1 MPIVPS
7 FIEENIN
14 FSPKNPKPQNFT
26 MKKGPKKPK
35 PKNFTAWQIEN
46 SRQNR

>member
-1 MPIVPS
+1 M
-7 FIEENIN
+7 EENGN
-14 FSPKNPKPQNFT
+14 FPPKNTKPQIFT

-35 PKNFTAWQIEN
+35 PKNFTAWQTEN